1 MKSLLNSSSFRRFG
15 RNRKGRHGSSNS
27 GASEVSA
34 GRPVQKAISLPLA
47 VVEITVQP
55 PAVEVAN
62 LMRLVHPPIL
72 NGTPDAL
79 LQLGRL
85 RVELSRGARPG
96 AVFITTVAPELYRVI
111 RPIPV
116 VIQPEGDEFSANF
129 FDANIGTAGDTQEE
143 AFSNLR
149 SLILD
154 TFDSLEAENSDALG
168 PEPSSQLAV
177 LREFL
182 ARQEQ

>member
-1 MKSLLNSSSFRRFG
+1 MSIPS
-15 RNRKGRHGSSNS
+15 
-27 GASEVSA
+27 AAVEV
-34 GRPVQKAISLPLA
+34 
-47 VVEITVQP
+47 TVQP
-55 PAVEVAN
+55 LAIEAAH

-72 NGTPDAL
+72 NGTPDVL
-79 LQLGRL
+79 LEL
-85 RVELSRGARPG
+85 RRRAKRGA
-96 AVFITTVAPELYRVI
+96 VSITTVAPEPYRVI

-116 VIQPEGDEFSANF
+116 VIQPEGDEFSASF
-129 FDANIGTAGDTQEE
+129 FDANIGTADDTQEE

-168 PEPSSQLAV
+168 PEPSRQLAV

-182 ARQEQ
+182 ARQGH